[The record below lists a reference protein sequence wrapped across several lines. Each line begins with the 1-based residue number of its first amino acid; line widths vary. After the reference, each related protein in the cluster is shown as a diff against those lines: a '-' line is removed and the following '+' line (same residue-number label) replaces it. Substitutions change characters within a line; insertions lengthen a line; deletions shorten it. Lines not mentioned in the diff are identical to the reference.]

1 VRQQLTVSADRRISR
16 VQIVLAA
23 TLVAA
28 FMAFPVAGFA
38 QAKPKPDR
46 TKTLYHRMGGYDVL
60 ADVVDDFLDQL
71 RTDPAFARFGQGR
84 SHDSLVRARQLIVDQ
99 LCWLTNGPCVYIGRD
114 MKTVH
119 TGLAITQAEFDLA
132 GKKLK
137 ASLDKFKVAE
147 PEQQEFMAII
157 SKLGSDIV
165 EKTPEAKPA
174 AKPTTN

>member
-1 VRQQLTVSADRRISR
+1 MRQQLNVSAARHITRARIGL
-16 VQIVLAA
+16 VATLLAA
-23 TLVAA
+23 FV
-28 FMAFPVAGFA
+28 AFPLAGFA
-38 QAKPKPDR
+38 QAKPKLDR
-46 TKTLYHRMGGYDVL
+46 NKTLYHRIGGYDML
-60 ADVVDDFLDQL
+60 ADVTDDFLDQL
-71 RTDPAFARFGQGR
+71 RSDPAFARFGQGR

-99 LCWLTNGPCVYIGRD
+99 LCWLTDGPCVYIGRD

-147 PEQQEFMAII
+147 PEQQEFMAIV